1 MIKSIHCE
9 EEPINR
15 SRRSKT
21 TNQQFKAQSKIKNLI
36 AQDKFKFK
44 KTRAPEY
51 DFNKYE
57 YSDDESEYLEQEPS
71 KVEESEPQYEYSS
84 FQQPNIPRQE
94 VDVVS
99 NSSSFSKFSLGSQ
112 REAGKISSRK
122 KKEWYYYYIIW
133 YMEDEHEDVMSL
145 VMESLEKGELD
156 SVVFLLEGESE
167 QLVEKIRNSLTNR

>member
-1 MIKSIHCE
+1 MTQTIPPGESANPSNSRCRSRHHLDDSEVKKALTNPYAKQSPVRNKSKKLEKKFEYQEEINKEELRMIKSIHCE

-21 TNQQFKAQSKIKNLI
+21 TNQQFKAQSKIRNLI

-57 YSDDESEYLEQEPS
+57 YSDDESEYIEQEPS

-84 FQQPNIPRQE
+84 FQQPQI
-94 VDVVS
+94 
-99 NSSSFSKFSLGSQ
+99 Q
-112 REAGKISSRK
+112 R
-122 KKEWYYYYIIW
+122 
-133 YMEDEHEDVMSL
+133 
-145 VMESLEKGELD
+145 
-156 SVVFLLEGESE
+156 
-167 QLVEKIRNSLTNR
+167 